1 MRILIAIA
9 FVYALVLGVG
19 RAAGPSAA
27 ELAAPPAE
35 RSAPAAEDTSDEAP
49 PETEIETGYECRY
62 SPYCQKASQC
72 LAYCAG
78 GAPAC
83 VNGCCACAS

>member
-19 RAAGPSAA
+19 RAASPSAA

-49 PETEIETGYECRY
+49 PETETGYECKNGQ
-62 SPYCQKASQC
+62 YCQKASQC
-72 LAYCAG
+72 LTYCGTG
-78 GAPAC
+78 GVC
-83 VNGCCACAS
+83 FQGCCACAS